1 MIGCLNKYLRGIDIL
16 VGTLRKRGRPKKDDG
31 KSNVI
36 SIRLSKDERDMLDFI
51 CLKRNESPSNAMRQA
66 LRAQYNLA
74 KFMN

>member
-1 MIGCLNKYLRGIDIL
+1 MNVLK
-16 VGTLRKRGRPKKDDG
+16 KRGRPRTENSR
-31 KSNVI
+31 SNMI

-51 CLKRNESPSNAMRQA
+51 CLKRNESPSDAMRQA